1 MKGDDVNI
9 GFKIRKLQSTNKAHR
24 CALLMSNSE
33 PWITLGRTYDDS
45 LKMLLDP
52 LIEVYLAVVED
63 EIIGFIIL
71 QMHGAFKGY
80 IQTVA
85 VDAEWRNKGIGSRL
99 LKFAEGL
106 IFSQTPNVFIC
117 VSSFNKKAQE
127 LYKRLGYE
135 TIGELK
141 DYMVSRTFRDSDE
154 KDHRPAKR
162 LQKDLTIKLN
172 KNITSIIEI
181 SS

>member
-1 MKGDDVNI
+1 MKEDDANI
-9 GFKIRKLQSTNKAHR
+9 GFKIIKLQSTDEAHK

-33 PWITLGRTYDDS
+33 PWITLGRNYDDS

-52 LIEVYLAVVED
+52 LIEAYLAVIED

-85 VDAEWRNKGIGSRL
+85 VDAEWRNKGIGSKL
-99 LKFAEGL
+99 LKFAENQIL
-106 IFSQTPNVFIC
+106 SQTPNVFIC
-117 VSSFNKKAQE
+117 VSSFNKKAQK

-141 DYMVSRTFRDSDE
+141 NYMVTGHSEILMR
-154 KDHRPAKR
+154 K
-162 LQKDLTIKLN
+162 TIAPLKEYKKTTNN
-172 KNITSIIEI
+172 KA
-181 SS
+181 

>member
-141 DYMVSRTFRDSDE
+141 DYMVSGHSEILMRKTTF
-154 KDHRPAKR
+154 
-162 LQKDLTIKLN
+162 
-172 KNITSIIEI
+172 